1 MNADRPDGDPAAAS
15 GLGAWLYPVVNL
27 LQGLFLGFWSALWIS
42 LALLVA
48 VVTRNQELALAM
60 ARRIWAPGLR
70 WVSRSR
76 IALEPIPDIDW
87 SKPHVFV
94 MNHESMLDI
103 VVAFVVLPV
112 NLRFVAK
119 HVLKYVPFLGWYM
132 WATGMIF
139 VHRGRRGASMSSLQ
153 SAGDRVRAGANVLVF
168 PEGTRAEGHGF
179 LPFKKG
185 AFVLATE
192 AQVPIVPVAIEGSG
206 RCLPRDGFRI
216 RPGTIRVKIGRP
228 IPTTGLTRD
237 DVGQLRDRT
246 RRALSGLHVAI
257 GGLGDGMGSIPPIDR
272 PRNVAEPDAE
282 KAAV

>member
-1 MNADRPDGDPAAAS
+1 
-15 GLGAWLYPVVNL
+15 
-27 LQGLFLGFWSALWIS
+27 
-42 LALLVA
+42 
-48 VVTRNQELALAM
+48 VVTRKQELALAM
-60 ARRIWAPGLR
+60 ARRFWAPGLR
-70 WVSRSR
+70 WISRSR
-76 IALEPIPDIDW
+76 IALEPLPDIDW

-119 HVLKYVPFLGWYM
+119 HVLRYVPFLGWYM

-153 SAGDRVRAGANVLVF
+153 GAGERVRAGASVLVF

-185 AFVLATE
+185 AFVLATA

-216 RPGTIRVKIGRP
+216 RPGTIRVKIGQP
-228 IPTTGLTRD
+228 IPTTGLTRN
-237 DVGQLRDRT
+237 DVVTLRDRT
-246 RRALSGLHVAI
+246 RRALADLHVAI
-257 GGLGDGMGSIPPIDR
+257 GGQGEGDGSGAPPAIDR
-272 PRNVAEPDAE
+272 AASVPAGGAE